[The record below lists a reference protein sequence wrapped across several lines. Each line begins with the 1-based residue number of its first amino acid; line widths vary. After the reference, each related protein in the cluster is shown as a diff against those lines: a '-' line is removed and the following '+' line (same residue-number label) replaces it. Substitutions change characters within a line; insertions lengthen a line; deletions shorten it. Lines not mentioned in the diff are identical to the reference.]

1 MAALPLVLKHK
12 SQRGMRSVRSSTLLG
27 EGPQKG
33 ILDYGGSGSVVW
45 APGTAFVHARAP
57 VRVRADNHA
66 TFMDLVLSGVVG
78 IQPVCEN
85 HLFPTFSD

>member
-57 VRVRADNHA
+57 VRV
-66 TFMDLVLSGVVG
+66 LVWARHSRLGLRLLCRCVRCS
-78 IQPVCEN
+78 
-85 HLFPTFSD
+85 